1 MTDYLPTCV
10 MPPPPA
16 APAEEE
22 EEEDIN
28 PETHESNE
36 NFIYSDEE
44 IDPLPQPVKKE
55 KLSQEEIFGA
65 PQVPTVKKVVDPIDD
80 TIDDLMLKS
89 EEVKPKK
96 VVTRRG
102 RVMSEK
108 QIEALNNA
116 RAKGLETRRRNSEA
130 KKALKRQEQEDRELV
145 QQVKTK
151 ARTRL
156 KKKLEDP
163 DMDEGEVKTKIIEK
177 DRIIQ
182 TGYSQEQLDKAVSEA
197 VEKSVNRVEVLR
209 KERKK
214 VKKAAQAKDQHDAKI
229 FHEINSALK
238 KDVWSECFM

>member
-1 MTDYLPTCV
+1 MTDFLPTCV
-10 MPPPPA
+10 MPDLQEEL
-16 APAEEE
+16 PAEEE
-22 EEEDIN
+22 EDMN
-28 PETHESNE
+28 PETQESNE

-65 PQVPTVKKVVDPIDD
+65 APTVKKVVDPIDD

-130 KKALKRQEQEDRELV
+130 KKALKRQEQEDRDLV

-163 DMDEGEVKTKIIEK
+163 DDEPGEVKTKIIEK

-214 VKKAAQAKDQHDAKI
+214 VKKEAQAKDQHDAKV
-229 FHEINSALK
+229 FKEINSALK
-238 KDVWSECFM
+238 RTVWDDCFM

>member
-1 MTDYLPTCV
+1 MTDFLPTCV
-10 MPPPPA
+10 MPDLQEEL
-16 APAEEE
+16 PAEEE
-22 EEEDIN
+22 ECETMN
-28 PETHESNE
+28 PETQESNE

-65 PQVPTVKKVVDPIDD
+65 APTVKKVVDPIDD

-130 KKALKRQEQEDRELV
+130 KKALKRQEQEDRDLV

-163 DMDEGEVKTKIIEK
+163 DDEPGEVKTKIIEK

-214 VKKAAQAKDQHDAKI
+214 VKKEAQAKDQHDAKV
-229 FHEINSALK
+229 FKEINSALK
-238 KDVWSECFM
+238 RTVWDDCFM

>member
-1 MTDYLPTCV
+1 MTDFLPTCV
-10 MPPPPA
+10 MPDLQEEL
-16 APAEEE
+16 PAEEE
-22 EEEDIN
+22 EDMN
-28 PETHESNE
+28 PETQESNE

-65 PQVPTVKKVVDPIDD
+65 APTVKKVVDPIDD

-130 KKALKRQEQEDRELV
+130 KKALKRQEQEDRDLV

-163 DMDEGEVKTKIIEK
+163 DDEPGEVKTKIIEK

-182 TGYSQEQLDKAVSEA
+182 TGYSQEQLGKAVSEA

-214 VKKAAQAKDQHDAKI
+214 VKKEAQAKDQHDAKV
-229 FHEINSALK
+229 FKEINSALK
-238 KDVWSECFM
+238 RTVWDDCFM

>member
-1 MTDYLPTCV
+1 MTDFLPTCV
-10 MPPPPA
+10 MPDLQEEL
-16 APAEEE
+16 PAEEE
-22 EEEDIN
+22 ECETMN
-28 PETHESNE
+28 PETQESNE

-44 IDPLPQPVKKE
+44 IDPVPEVVKKE

-65 PQVPTVKKVVDPIDD
+65 APTVKKVVDPIDD

-130 KKALKRQEQEDRELV
+130 KKALKRQEQEDRDLV

-163 DMDEGEVKTKIIEK
+163 DDEPGEVKTKIIEK

-214 VKKAAQAKDQHDAKI
+214 VKKEAQAKDQHDAKV
-229 FHEINSALK
+229 FKEINSALK
-238 KDVWSECFM
+238 RTVWDDCFM

>member
-1 MTDYLPTCV
+1 MTDFLPTCV
-10 MPPPPA
+10 MPPPPEE
-16 APAEEE
+16 APSDVVAPS
-22 EEEDIN
+22 EEEDMPI
-28 PETHESNE
+28 EGEVQFESE
-36 NFIYSDEE
+36 DEE

-55 KLSQEEIFGA
+55 KLSQEEIFGET
-65 PQVPTVKKVVDPIDD
+65 PKVKKVVDPIDD

-163 DMDEGEVKTKIIEK
+163 DDEPGEVKTKIIEK

-182 TGYSQEQLDKAVSEA
+182 TGYSQEQLDKAVSQA

-214 VKKAAQAKDQHDAKI
+214 VKKEAQAKDQHDAKV
-229 FHEINSALK
+229 FKEINSALK
-238 KDVWSECFM
+238 RTVWDDCFM

>member
-1 MTDYLPTCV
+1 MTDFLPTCV
-10 MPPPPA
+10 MPDLQEEL
-16 APAEEE
+16 PAEEE
-22 EEEDIN
+22 ECETMN
-28 PETHESNE
+28 PETQESNE

-44 IDPLPQPVKKE
+44 IDPVPEVVKKE

-65 PQVPTVKKVVDPIDD
+65 KPPTVKKVVDPIDD

-163 DMDEGEVKTKIIEK
+163 DDEPGEVKTKIIEK

-214 VKKAAQAKDQHDAKI
+214 VKKEAQAKDQHDAKI

-238 KDVWSECFM
+238 RTVWDDCFM

>member
-1 MTDYLPTCV
+1 MTDFLPTCV
-10 MPPPPA
+10 MPDLQEEL
-16 APAEEE
+16 PAEEE
-22 EEEDIN
+22 EDMN
-28 PETHESNE
+28 PETQESNE

-65 PQVPTVKKVVDPIDD
+65 APTVKKVVDPIDD

-130 KKALKRQEQEDRELV
+130 KKALKRQEQEDRDLV

-163 DMDEGEVKTKIIEK
+163 DDEPGEVKTKIIEK

-214 VKKAAQAKDQHDAKI
+214 VKKAAQAKDQHDAKV
-229 FHEINSALK
+229 FKEINSALK
-238 KDVWSECFM
+238 RTVWDDCFM

>member
-1 MTDYLPTCV
+1 MTDFLPTCV
-10 MPPPPA
+10 MPPQ
-16 APAEEE
+16 AEEALPPSE
-22 EEEDIN
+22 EEEDMPI
-28 PETHESNE
+28 EGEVQFESE
-36 NFIYSDEE
+36 DEE

-55 KLSQEEIFGA
+55 KLSQEEIFGEA
-65 PQVPTVKKVVDPIDD
+65 PKVKKVASPIDD

-89 EEVKPKK
+89 EEAKPKK
-96 VVTRRG
+96 VVKRRG

-116 RAKGLETRRRNSEA
+116 RAKGLETRRRNAEA
-130 KKALKRQEQEDRELV
+130 KKALKRQEQEDRDLV

-163 DMDEGEVKTKIIEK
+163 EDNDTPPTKIIEK

-214 VKKAAQAKDQHDAKI
+214 VKKEKQAKDQHDQKI
-229 FHEINSALK
+229 FKEINSALK
-238 KDVWSECFM
+238 RTVWDDCFM

>member
-1 MTDYLPTCV
+1 MTDFLPTCV
-10 MPPPPA
+10 MPDLQEEL
-16 APAEEE
+16 PAEEE
-22 EEEDIN
+22 EDMN
-28 PETHESNE
+28 PETQESNE

-55 KLSQEEIFGA
+55 KLSQEEIFGET
-65 PQVPTVKKVVDPIDD
+65 PKVKKVVDPIDD

-130 KKALKRQEQEDRELV
+130 KKALKRQEQEDRDLV

-163 DMDEGEVKTKIIEK
+163 DDEPGEVKTKIIEK

-214 VKKAAQAKDQHDAKI
+214 VKKAAQAKDQHDAKV
-229 FHEINSALK
+229 FKEINSALK

>member
-1 MTDYLPTCV
+1 MTDFLPTCV
-10 MPPPPA
+10 MPDLQEEL
-16 APAEEE
+16 PAEEE
-22 EEEDIN
+22 EDMN
-28 PETHESNE
+28 PETQESNE

-44 IDPLPQPVKKE
+44 IDPVPEVVKKE

-65 PQVPTVKKVVDPIDD
+65 APTVKKVVDPIDD

-163 DMDEGEVKTKIIEK
+163 DDEPGEVKTKIIEK

-182 TGYSQEQLDKAVSEA
+182 TGYSQEQLDKAVSQA

-214 VKKAAQAKDQHDAKI
+214 VKKEAQAKDQHDAKV
-229 FHEINSALK
+229 FKEINSALK